1 MSLLLNYDQLFAF
14 AKRKREQYEQPLKEF
29 VAVPT
34 VSSEPNRQPDI
45 ERGIDL
51 AIETIRSFGGKAK
64 VHRSHLAI
72 RGQLR
77 ECSLWSKLL
86 RDDYERIKLRSS

>member
-14 AKRKREQYEQPLKEF
+14 AKGKREQYEQLLKEF

-45 ERGIDL
+45 ERGL
-51 AIETIRSFGGKAK
+51 TWR
-64 VHRSHLAI
+64 
-72 RGQLR
+72 
-77 ECSLWSKLL
+77 
-86 RDDYERIKLRSS
+86 